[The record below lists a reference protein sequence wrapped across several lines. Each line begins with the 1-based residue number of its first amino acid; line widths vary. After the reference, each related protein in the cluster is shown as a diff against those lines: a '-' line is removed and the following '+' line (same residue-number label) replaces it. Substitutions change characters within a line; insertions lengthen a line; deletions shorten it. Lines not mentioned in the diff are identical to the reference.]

1 MDMTFN
7 FYVIGA
13 IFSRLSEYQEVLS
26 LKIRKKDDRKKE
38 EQLINI
44 LKKLRSIIHSSDVFM
59 FQKIYNIF

>member
-44 LKKLRSIIHSSDVFM
+44 LKKLRSIIQVMYLCF
-59 FQKIYNIF
+59 KNI